1 MLPFGWSRG
10 SVGPES
16 PRHAP
21 QRAET
26 QQTPTD
32 CRSTRASLPAGILPH
47 DCDAATSA
55 SEASDTFCAPAKIGA
70 GDIAGTLIA
79 LPFFLKV
86 EGNLQH
92 FPLAQIIVVGV

>member
-1 MLPFGWSRG
+1 MILFGWSHG

-16 PRHAP
+16 PRQAP

-32 CRSTRASLPAGILPH
+32 CRSTSASLPAGILPH
-47 DCDAATSA
+47 DCDAAASA
-55 SEASDTFCAPAKIGA
+55 FGASDTFCAPAKIGE

-79 LPFFLKV
+79 LP
-86 EGNLQH
+86 
-92 FPLAQIIVVGV
+92 